1 VQLQRN
7 LVQVLKRL
15 VVKLA
20 QRQLEQKA
28 ERTEPKLPR
37 RLLLLQK
44 QQERSQLTLLLRQRA
59 QQLQRPL

>member
-1 VQLQRN
+1 MQLQRN
-7 LVQVLKRL
+7 LVQVLRRL

-28 ERTEPKLPR
+28 ERTGPKLPR
-37 RLLLLQK
+37 RLQLLQK

>member
-1 VQLQRN
+1 MQLQRN

-28 ERTEPKLPR
+28 ERTGPKLPR
-37 RLLLLQK
+37 RLQLLQK

>member
-1 VQLQRN
+1 MQLQRN

>member
-1 VQLQRN
+1 MQLQRN

-37 RLLLLQK
+37 RLLLQK

>member
-1 VQLQRN
+1 MQLQRN

-37 RLLLLQK
+37 RLQLLQK
-44 QQERSQLTLLLRQRA
+44 QQERSQLTLLLRQR
-59 QQLQRPL
+59 PL

>member
-28 ERTEPKLPR
+28 ERTEPKLSR
-37 RLLLLQK
+37 RLQLLQK

>member
-1 VQLQRN
+1 MQLQRN

-37 RLLLLQK
+37 RLQLLQK

>member
-1 VQLQRN
+1 MQLQRN

-37 RLLLLQK
+37 RLQLLKK

>member
-1 VQLQRN
+1 MQLQRN

-28 ERTEPKLPR
+28 ERTEPKLSR
-37 RLLLLQK
+37 RLQLLQK
-44 QQERSQLTLLLRQRA
+44 QQERSQLTLLLRQRT

>member
-1 VQLQRN
+1 MQLPRN

-28 ERTEPKLPR
+28 ERTEPKLSR
-37 RLLLLQK
+37 RLQLLQK

>member
-1 VQLQRN
+1 MQLQRN

-28 ERTEPKLPR
+28 ERTEPKLSR
-37 RLLLLQK
+37 RLQLLQK

>member
-1 VQLQRN
+1 MQLQRN

-37 RLLLLQK
+37 RLQLLQK
-44 QQERSQLTLLLRQRA
+44 QQERSQLTLLLRQRE